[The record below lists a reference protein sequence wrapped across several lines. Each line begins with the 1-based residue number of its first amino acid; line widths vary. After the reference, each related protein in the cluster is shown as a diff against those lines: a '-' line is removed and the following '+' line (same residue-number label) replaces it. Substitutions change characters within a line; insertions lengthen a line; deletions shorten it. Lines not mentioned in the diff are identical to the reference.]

1 MNRAGPV
8 KVVSMR
14 WKSDLL
20 LLAVAAIWGSGF
32 VAQRLATA
40 QLSTSYFNG
49 GRFLVAAVLVL
60 ILALLQRGRPQVTR
74 AEAPLMILAGG
85 LLFSAAW
92 LQQAGLVTTTISN
105 ASFITG
111 MYVVLVPIIL
121 LIFWKKK
128 VSWLSWVAVF
138 LAALGIMLLSLQGE
152 FRLSR
157 GDALELA
164 GAVMWALHV
173 ILIGRLA
180 GQGANVLWFS
190 VIQFAT
196 CAALNFLL
204 AFGLEPQGAG
214 SLITSWP
221 VIVYSGILPI
231 GLGFTLQIAGQKHA
245 PAVDA
250 AILLSTE
257 AVFGTLFGY
266 LFLQEL
272 LSVRQ
277 LFGCALLLAA
287 MILAQLRPAEEG
299 KEASVP
305 QEA

>member
-1 MNRAGPV
+1 
-8 KVVSMR
+8 MR
-14 WKSDLL
+14 WKSDLI

-32 VAQRLATA
+32 VAQRLATT

-49 GRFLVAAVLVL
+49 GRFLLASLLVLV
-60 ILALLQRGRPQVTR
+60 LALLQRGRPRVPWT
-74 AEAPLMILAGG
+74 EAPFMVLTGG
-85 LLFSAAW
+85 LLFLAAW
-92 LQQAGLVTTTISN
+92 LQQAGLVTTTIGN

-121 LIFWKKK
+121 LVFWKKK
-128 VSWLSWVAVF
+128 VSWLTWVAVF
-138 LAALGIMLLSLQGE
+138 LAALGVMLLSLQGE
-152 FRLSR
+152 FRLAR
-157 GDALELA
+157 GDVLELA

-173 ILIGRLA
+173 ILVGRLA
-180 GQGANVLWFS
+180 ERGVNVLWFS

-204 AFGLEPQGAG
+204 AFSLEPQGVSSMIAA
-214 SLITSWP
+214 WP
-221 VIVYSGILPI
+221 VIAYSGILPI
-231 GLGFTLQIAGQKHA
+231 GVGFTLQIAGQKHA

-250 AILLSTE
+250 AIILSTE

-272 LSVRQ
+272 LSLRQ

-287 MILAQLRPAEEG
+287 MILAQLRPADVG
-299 KEASVP
+299 KEETVP
-305 QEA
+305 QQA